1 MAYLHVQHNLLPNR
15 QSSVPRSEIL
25 VCSTI
30 GSDKNILDSKNPL
43 PHSPTPPTLP
53 VTSNPPPPP
62 PFPYPPARKAPQ
74 TLQPATTTAPTHMII
89 FHPLNP
95 LCKDHSVAVT
105 LVFIIG
111 VCDGVISSRK
121 SERQISK
128 DRATAP
134 MGSQIRRVRWRGRG
148 RWPVLLWRRR
158 TGKARARRRRGGRER
173 SIVGKIGW
181 SELSEEG
188 WERIAWVCLYQSS
201 ALALMKPRG
210 EGLRH
215 FCICARCLF

>member
-1 MAYLHVQHNLLPNR
+1 
-15 QSSVPRSEIL
+15 
-25 VCSTI
+25 
-30 GSDKNILDSKNPL
+30 
-43 PHSPTPPTLP
+43 
-53 VTSNPPPPP
+53 
-62 PFPYPPARKAPQ
+62 
-74 TLQPATTTAPTHMII
+74 MII

-148 RWPVLLWRRR
+148 RWRVLLWRRR
-158 TGKARARRRRGGRER
+158 MRRRRGRARRRRRKRGGRER
-173 SIVGKIGW
+173 SIVVK
-181 SELSEEG
+181 
-188 WERIAWVCLYQSS
+188 R
-201 ALALMKPRG
+201 
-210 EGLRH
+210 
-215 FCICARCLF
+215 ARVS

>member
-1 MAYLHVQHNLLPNR
+1 
-15 QSSVPRSEIL
+15 
-25 VCSTI
+25 
-30 GSDKNILDSKNPL
+30 
-43 PHSPTPPTLP
+43 
-53 VTSNPPPPP
+53 
-62 PFPYPPARKAPQ
+62 
-74 TLQPATTTAPTHMII
+74 
-89 FHPLNP
+89 
-95 LCKDHSVAVT
+95 VT

-148 RWPVLLWRRR
+148 RWRVLLCRR
-158 TGKARARRRRGGRER
+158 RRRRGRERER
-173 SIVGKIGW
+173 SIVGKMGW

-188 WERIAWVCLYQSS
+188 WERIAWVCLHQSS

-210 EGLRH
+210 EGPAAFLYLCWV
-215 FCICARCLF
+215 FVLIVSPAGYIFE